1 MKRLVD
7 EENIALMYVYSR
19 YNIFDPITKPRDL
32 VKINPIS
39 MSLDLNI
46 RDPTTLKTYPN
57 IWKLTTLGL
66 IGASQVADLEDF
78 QH

>member
-46 RDPTTLKTYPN
+46 RDPTT
-57 IWKLTTLGL
+57 
-66 IGASQVADLEDF
+66 
-78 QH
+78 